1 MSLFNT
7 KLCLLVNFMA
17 MKMHL
22 ATVITT
28 RQANSDMDT
37 SGYQACTAPS
47 AFCPDGT
54 TMMYSW
60 SWKELA
66 ASTAGLG
73 LGTVD
78 FMNNCFTETVCDLKS
93 SNTSSNPSGSSGF
106 SWPIFGGVAA
116 GTSAG
121 ILAFLGLW
129 SYYSGRS
136 DPKETQPTTNDSLL
150 AQLHSTYGVHGV
162 SNSSHTTVC
171 TSHEKIC

>member
-1 MSLFNT
+1 MLFNT
-7 KLCLLVNFMA
+7 KLCLLVSFMA
-17 MKMHL
+17 IKMHL

-28 RQANSDMDT
+28 RQANSDGEGNNGWIM
-37 SGYQACTAPS
+37 CTAPS

-54 TMMYSW
+54 TMVFSW

-66 ASTAGLG
+66 ATTG
-73 LGTVD
+73 GTNGD
-78 FMNNCFTETVCDLKS
+78 LLNNCFTETVCELKS
-93 SNTSSNPSGSSGF
+93 SNTSPSSNPSGSSGF

-129 SYYSGRS
+129 SYYGGRS

-150 AQLHSTYGVHGV
+150 TQPHSTYGAHGA
-162 SNSSHTTVC
+162 SNSNSNVSH
-171 TSHEKIC
+171 

>member
-7 KLCLLVNFMA
+7 KLCLLVSFMA
-17 MKMHL
+17 IKMHL

-28 RQANSDMDT
+28 RQANSDSHQVVD
-37 SGYQACTAPS
+37 CTAPS

-66 ASTAGLG
+66 VYDDDNSLKNDY
-73 LGTVD
+73 LY
-78 FMNNCFTETVCDLKS
+78 NCFTETVCELKS
-93 SNTSSNPSGSSGF
+93 SNTSPSSNPSGSSGF

-129 SYYSGRS
+129 SYYGGRS

-150 AQLHSTYGVHGV
+150 AQPHSTYGAHGA
-162 SNSSHTTVC
+162 SNSNLSH
-171 TSHEKIC
+171 